1 MPVRPGYRDV
11 HSLLSANSLRQ
22 TLRRFAHER
31 GFAATVIL
39 TLALCIGANIAIF
52 AVVDAV
58 LVRALPFPEPERL
71 VTAINSYPGAGVER
85 AGASLP
91 NYYDRKAAIK
101 AFASAAIVQDG
112 SATVGDAGAPTR
124 VERARVSPDF
134 FATLGV
140 PLAMGRTFSE
150 DEMWHKNANVAVLT
164 DGYWR
169 AHFGADPAVLGRTF
183 TVNSQT
189 VTVIGVLPPG
199 FRYLS
204 DKAQFYTPASS
215 DQDDRKPDRRHSNNF
230 SFIARLA
237 PGVTLASAQAQLDA
251 FNAEQSKDDPFAHLI
266 KGTGFTTRVFGL
278 HADHVREVR
287 PVLLILQGG
296 VLFLLLIGGVNLV
309 NLLLIRA
316 SGRAKEVAV
325 RQALGA
331 SGRDIAQGVVL
342 ETVLLAAMG
351 GLLGL
356 ALGAAGIRLLAA
368 LGTDQLPLGATV
380 AFDVRV
386 ATSALVGSLA
396 VGLALAGPVIWF
408 NSHTRLA
415 PVLQAESRGGTVT
428 RSTQNLRHAF
438 IVTQVGLA
446 YVLLAGA
453 GLLGLSLQRVLETKP
468 GFATEQVLTG
478 RIALPWKNYPDEK
491 PRLAFIE
498 RLLAEL
504 GSQPGVAAVGLN
516 TNLPM
521 SGNTNNN
528 AIAIEGIELKPG
540 DTIRAHY
547 TSGGAGDYWRAVGIP
562 LLEGRLLE
570 AADNHRDQRVCLVDE
585 DFARRYWPGQS
596 ALGHRLVNGP
606 TFEEKDAFTIVGVV
620 GSVKQTELAETTAQ
634 GAVYFPY
641 RHYAST
647 DFSLVIRS
655 PLPAATLAP
664 TLQKLVL
671 SLDPQLPVNDIKPF
685 QALVDATVISRRSP
699 AMLAGIF
706 AAVAL
711 LLAAIGTYGV
721 LAYAVNQRRR
731 EIGVR
736 MALGAQPRQVLAQFL
751 GLGVRLLIAGTAL
764 GLVGAWA
771 VGRAMQAQLFGVEAL
786 HPGVF
791 GGTAAV
797 LLLVVLA
804 ATFLP
809 SHRAS
814 RVSPIDALRDD

>member
-1 MPVRPGYRDV
+1 MS
-11 HSLLSANSLRQ
+11 SLLSVNSLRQ
-22 TLRRFAHER
+22 TLRRLARER
-31 GFAATVIL
+31 GFTATVVL
-39 TLALCIGANIAIF
+39 TLALCIGANVAIF

-58 LVRALPFPEPERL
+58 LVRALPFPEPAGL
-71 VTAINSYPGAGVER
+71 VTAINAYPGAGVDR

-101 AFASAAIVQDG
+101 AFASTAIFQGG
-112 SATVGDAGAPTR
+112 SATVGDAGSPQR
-124 VERARVSPDF
+124 VDRARVSPEF

-140 PLAMGRTFSE
+140 PLAMGRTFTE
-150 DEMWHKNANVAVLT
+150 EEMFYKAANVAILT

-169 AHFGADPAVLGRTF
+169 AHFHADPAVLGKTF
-183 TVNSQT
+183 TVDSQP

-204 DKAQFYTPASS
+204 EKAQFFIPAASNP
-215 DQDDRKPDRRHSNNF
+215 DDRKPDRRHSNNF
-230 SFIARLA
+230 SLIARLA
-237 PGVTLASAQAQLDA
+237 PGATLATAQAQIDA
-251 FNAEQSKDDPFAHLI
+251 FNAEQIKDDPFANLI
-266 KGTGFTTRVFGL
+266 KGAGYRTNVFSL

-287 PVLLILQGG
+287 PILLILQGG

-316 SGRAKEVAV
+316 SGRAKEIAV

-331 SGRDIAQGVVL
+331 SRRDIANGVVL
-342 ETVLLAAMG
+342 ETVLLALIG
-351 GLLGL
+351 GALGL
-356 ALGAAGIRLLAA
+356 AIGAAGVRLLAA
-368 LGTDQLPLGATV
+368 LGTDQMPLGATI
-380 AFDVRV
+380 AFDGRV
-386 ATSALVGSLA
+386 ALVALAGAVV
-396 VGLALAGPVIWF
+396 VGLALAVPVIWF

-428 RSTQNLRHAF
+428 RSTQRLRHAF

-453 GLLGLSLQRVLETKP
+453 GLLGLSLERVLATKP
-468 GFATEQVLTG
+468 GFNADQVLTG
-478 RIALPWKNYPDEK
+478 QIALPWKNYPENK
-491 PRLAFIE
+491 PRLAFVE
-498 RLLAEL
+498 RLLSEL
-504 GSQPGVAAVGLN
+504 RAQPGVVAVGLN

-521 SGNTNNN
+521 TGDTNDN
-528 AIAIEGIELKPG
+528 AIAVEGIELKPG

-547 TSGGAGDYWRAVGIP
+547 TSGATADYWKALNIP

-570 AADNHRDQRVCLVDE
+570 DADNHREQRVCVVDQ

-596 ALGHRLVNGP
+596 ALGRRLVNGP
-606 TFEEKDAFTIVGVV
+606 TFAEKEAFTIVGVV
-620 GSVKQTELAETTAQ
+620 GSVKQTNLAETTAQ
-634 GAVYFPY
+634 GAIYFPY
-641 RHYAST
+641 QHYAAMN
-647 DFSLVIRS
+647 FYLVIRS
-655 PLPAATLAP
+655 TLPAATLAP
-664 TLQKLVL
+664 MLQKTVL
-671 SLDPQLPVNDIKPF
+671 SIDPALPVNDIKSM
-685 QALVDATVISRRSP
+685 QAWVDGSVVVRRSP
-699 AMLAGIF
+699 AVLAAIF

-721 LAYAVNQRRR
+721 LAYAVSQRRR

-736 MALGAQPRQVLAQFL
+736 MALGARPGQVLGQFL
-751 GLGVRLLIAGTAL
+751 GLGVRLLGAGTAL

-771 VGRAMQAQLFGVEAL
+771 VGRAMKSQLFGVDAL
-786 HPGVF
+786 HFGVL
-791 GGTAAV
+791 GATAAV

>member
-1 MPVRPGYRDV
+1 MRGSLGVS
-11 HSLLSANSLRQ
+11 SLLSVNSLRQ
-22 TLRRFAHER
+22 TLRRLSRER
-31 GFAATVIL
+31 GFTATVIL
-39 TLALCIGANIAIF
+39 TLALCIGANVAIF

-58 LVRALPFPEPERL
+58 LVRGLPFPEPERL
-71 VTAINSYPGAGVER
+71 VTAINSYPGAGVDR

-91 NYYDRKAAIK
+91 NYYDRKTAIK
-101 AFASAAIVQDG
+101 AFTSAAIIQSG
-112 SATVGDAGAPTR
+112 SATVGDAGAPQR
-124 VERARVSPDF
+124 VERARVSPEF

-150 DEMWHKNANVAVLT
+150 EEMFYKASNVAVLT

-169 AHFGADPAVLGRTF
+169 AHFHGAGDVLGKTF
-183 TVNSQT
+183 TVDSQQ

-204 DKAQFYTPASS
+204 EKAQFFVPAAS
-215 DQDDRKPDRRHSNNF
+215 DPNDRKPDRRHSNNY
-230 SFIARLA
+230 SLIARLA
-237 PGVTLASAQAQLDA
+237 PGATLATAQSQIDA
-251 FNAEQSKDDPFAHLI
+251 FNAEQLKDDPFASLI
-266 KGTGFTTRVFGL
+266 KGAGFCTKVYGL

-287 PVLLILQGG
+287 PILMLLQGG

-316 SGRAKEVAV
+316 SGRAKEIAV

-331 SGRDIAQGVVL
+331 SRGDIANGVVI
-342 ETVLLAAMG
+342 ESVLLAVLG
-351 GLLGL
+351 GVLGL
-356 ALGAAGIRLLAA
+356 AVGAAGVKLLAV
-368 LGTDQLPLGATV
+368 LGTDQLPLGSTITFDSRIAV
-380 AFDVRV
+380 A
-386 ATSALVGSLA
+386 AIGGSLL
-396 VGLALAGPVIWF
+396 VGLALALPVIWF

-428 RSTQNLRHAF
+428 RSTQRLRHAF

-453 GLLGLSLQRVLETKP
+453 GLLGLSLERVLATKP
-468 GFATEQVLTG
+468 GFNADQVLTG
-478 RIALPWKNYPDEK
+478 HISLPWKNYPENK
-491 PRLAFIE
+491 PRLEFIE
-498 RLLAEL
+498 RLLSEL
-504 GSQPGVAAVGLN
+504 RAQPGVAAAGLN

-521 SGNTNNN
+521 TGDTNNN

-547 TSGGAGDYWRAVGIP
+547 TSGATADYWKVLNIP

-570 AADNHRDQRVCLVDE
+570 DADNHREQRVCIVDQ

-606 TFEEKDAFTIVGVV
+606 TFEEKESYTIVGVV
-620 GSVKQTELAETTAQ
+620 GSVKQTNLAETAAQ
-634 GAVYFPY
+634 GAIYYPY
-641 RHYAST
+641 RYNASSN
-647 DFSLVIRS
+647 FSVVIRS
-655 PLPAATLAP
+655 TLPAATLAP

-671 SLDPQLPVNDIKPF
+671 QIDPGLPVNDIKSM
-685 QALVDATVISRRSP
+685 QAWVDESVVVRRSP
-699 AMLAGIF
+699 AVLAGIF

-711 LLAAIGTYGV
+711 ILAAIGTYGV

-736 MALGAQPRQVLAQFL
+736 MALGAQPGQVLGQFL
-751 GLGVRLLIAGTAL
+751 GLGVRLLVSGTAL
-764 GLVGAWA
+764 GVVGAWG
-771 VGRAMQAQLFGVEAL
+771 VGRAMKSQLFGVDAL
-786 HPGVF
+786 HFGVL
-791 GGTAAV
+791 GVTAAV